1 MAQSSITHRYLN
13 TGKSVLYFVIYC
25 LKAEKKVINEK
36 DKDKGNYSLC

>member
-25 LKAEKKVINEK
+25 LKSKSREKSY
-36 DKDKGNYSLC
+36 KGKG